1 MDIGAC
7 RKILETEVTRL
18 DLTVG
23 TSELASHVGESL
35 TGSGGKR
42 SKKQKRDLG
51 TSFDQ
56 VPSTSTFTRSAETK
70 IGIWNLKI

>member
-42 SKKQKRDLG
+42 SKKRKRDNRLEK
-51 TSFDQ
+51 SFEQ
-56 VPSTSTFTRSAETK
+56 VASTSTFTQSVETK
-70 IGIWNLKI
+70 IGT